1 MLRQPARPA
10 RPHLVACLAV
20 LCFGPQILG
29 QQEKSLGEMSLEEL
43 LNVKLTVAVKEGATL
58 RESPGIVTLI
68 TSEEILGS
76 GARDLID
83 VLRTVPGLDLGVD
96 VQGVIGAGIR
106 GLWGHE
112 GKVLLLI
119 DGVEMN
125 EPLYSTLQLGHRYPL
140 AQIQQIEI
148 IRGPG
153 SVLYGGTAELAVIN
167 IITRNGSDLSG
178 WEADAMFGTMENGI
192 ARRQLSIAHGRSS
205 ATGSLSIIGSISS
218 GSRSDRVFTDFA
230 GNSFEMQEDAR
241 LRNQHLNAAARWRGL
256 SARLIVDRYLTTE
269 RDHFG
274 ENLPRRT
281 SVDFESFLFDTAWQK
296 ELGASLTFTPRF
308 QYKRFRPWQ
317 ERDEFF
323 HFDKTVDQLRLG
335 AMTVWRPREGRELTS
350 GVELIRDHARVSNDT
365 PASSFFPNGRS
376 SIHYENYA
384 AYSQGTFDTR
394 AGKITVGGRFEN
406 HSEFG
411 RSFVPRASLTKTA
424 GRLHLKLLASRAFRA
439 PSIENIR
446 LGDDIKPERTTVL
459 EVEGGIKLS
468 DTTII
473 TANLFDIGIARP
485 IIYFVKPVTSEEGYV
500 NAGRTGSRGLE
511 LEYRLRDRWG
521 WATIGYSYYRARD
534 NRVDS
539 YSVPGHED
547 QFLAFAPHKVTARA
561 SFKTTGPWSISP
573 SLILYGTRYGYASAD
588 AAGNP
593 VIHRF
598 DPSALLS
605 LYTDYTL
612 PAGNVSIGFGVH
624 DLLGQN
630 FELIQPYNS
639 YHAPLPDT
647 SREWVVRVRVR

>member
-10 RPHLVACLAV
+10 ALSLVACFVV
-20 LCFGPQILG
+20 LSFGPQALG
-29 QQEKSLGEMSLEEL
+29 QPQKPIEEMSLEEL

-68 TSEEILGS
+68 TAEEILGS

-125 EPLYSTLQLGHRYPL
+125 EPLYSTLQLGHRFPL

-153 SVLYGGTAELAVIN
+153 SVLYGGNAELAVIN
-167 IITRNGSDLSG
+167 IVTRSSDLDG
-178 WEADAMFGTMENGI
+178 WEVDAVFGAMEDAV
-192 ARRQLSIAHGRSS
+192 ARQQLGIAHGRSS
-205 ATGSLSIIGSISS
+205 PNGSFSIIGSISS
-218 GSRSDRVFTDFA
+218 GRRSDRTFTDFA
-230 GNSFEMQEDAR
+230 GNSFDMEDDAR
-241 LRNQHLNAAARWRGL
+241 LRNQHLNMAASWRGL

-281 SVDFESFLFDTAWQK
+281 SVDFESYLFDSAWQK
-296 ELGASLTFTPRF
+296 TVGASITLTPRF
-308 QYKRFRPWQ
+308 QYRRFKPWR

-323 HFDKTVDQLRLG
+323 HYDKTVDQLRLG
-335 AMTVWRPREGRELTS
+335 TMAVWQPREGREITS
-350 GVELIRDHARVSNDT
+350 GVELVRDHARVSGDT
-365 PASSFFPNGRS
+365 PVSAYFPNGRS
-376 SIHYENYA
+376 SITYENYA

-394 AGKITVGGRFEN
+394 AGKLTVGGRFEN

-411 RSFVPRASLTKTA
+411 SSFVPRASLTKTA
-424 GRLHLKLLASRAFRA
+424 GRLHVKLLASRAFRA
-439 PSIENIR
+439 PSIESIR
-446 LGDDIKPERTTVL
+446 LGTGIKPERTTVF
-459 EVEGGIKLS
+459 EIEGGVKLS
-468 DTTII
+468 DTTIL
-473 TANLFDIGIARP
+473 TANLFDIGIART
-485 IIYFVKPVTSEEGYV
+485 IVYFVNPVTAEEGYV
-500 NAGRTGSRGLE
+500 NAGRTGSRGVE
-511 LEYRLRDRWG
+511 LEYRLRERRG
-521 WATIGYSYYRARD
+521 WATIGYAYYRARD

-539 YSVPGHED
+539 YSIPGHANTL
-547 QFLAFAPHKVTARA
+547 LAFAPHKLTARA
-561 SFKTTGPWSISP
+561 EVHITEPWTFSP
-573 SLILYGTRYGYASAD
+573 SVIVYGTRYGYASAD
-588 AAGNP
+588 PEGNP

-598 DPSALLS
+598 DPATLLN
-605 LYTDYTL
+605 LYTEYAL
-612 PAGNVSIGFGVH
+612 PNGHVSIGFGVY
-624 DLLGQN
+624 DLLGEN
-630 FELIQPYNS
+630 FEIIQPYNS

-647 SREWVVRVRVR
+647 SREWVVRVRLH